1 MKKLVFTH
9 TDIIAINSAAT
20 VSPGYVHAGDMTV
33 NQFLSMDLKTFKS
46 AEGKK
51 LKWTQRIALGSFQKN
66 LAKKVKK
73 GKVDGQ
79 ASLHDV
85 TKAPSANKFGL
96 MATIFSSVGLLLMFT
111 PVGLLGMALGIA
123 GFVLGLIGLKR
134 DADMTLSL
142 IGVVIG
148 GLVILITVLAV
159 IIVASWLAWY

>member
-1 MKKLVFTH
+1 
-9 TDIIAINSAAT
+9 
-20 VSPGYVHAGDMTV
+20 
-33 NQFLSMDLKTFKS
+33 
-46 AEGKK
+46 
-51 LKWTQRIALGSFQKN
+51 
-66 LAKKVKK
+66 
-73 GKVDGQ
+73 
-79 ASLHDV
+79 
-85 TKAPSANKFGL
+85 